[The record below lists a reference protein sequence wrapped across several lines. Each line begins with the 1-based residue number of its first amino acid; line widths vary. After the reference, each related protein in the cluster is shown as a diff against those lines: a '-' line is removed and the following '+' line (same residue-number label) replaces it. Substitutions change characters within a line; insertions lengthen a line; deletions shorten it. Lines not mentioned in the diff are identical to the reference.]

1 MRPPISS
8 LLIVTILAAGALL
21 FQLGRNR
28 LDSWDEAIYAQSAK
42 EMIQTG
48 DWVTPH
54 WNQRNFFQK
63 PPLALWLTA
72 LLFKA
77 FGISETTAR
86 LGSAIAGIGVVWLTV
101 LLAQRLFDE
110 FAAAFAG
117 LAVLVA
123 APFFEFVRSG
133 MMDVMLTFFLLLAVY
148 AYIRTKDDERWWLL
162 VGCSSGLAVMTKGA
176 AAAPVLVALAIAFV
190 IDRQR
195 WRREVWLGLA
205 VFCLVALPWHAAMI
219 HLHGRAFLDDYLGRH
234 VLARATSGLDNPDS
248 HGMAYYLG
256 VVGIFL
262 PL

>member
-8 LLIVTILAAGALL
+8 LLIITILAAGALL

-42 EMIQTG
+42 EMVQTG

-54 WNQRNFFQK
+54 WNQRTFFQK

-86 LGSAIAGIGVVWLTV
+86 LPSAIAGIGVVWLTV
-101 LLAQRLFDE
+101 LLAQSLFDE
-110 FAAAFAG
+110 FAGAFAG

-123 APFFEFVRSG
+123 APFYEFARSG
-133 MMDVMLTFFLLLAVY
+133 MMDVLLTFFLLLAVY
-148 AYIRTKDDERWWLL
+148 AYIRTKDDERCWWLL

-176 AAAPVLVALAIAFV
+176 AAAPVLAAIA
-190 IDRQR
+190 I
-195 WRREVWLGLA
+195 A
-205 VFCLVALPWHAAMI
+205 
-219 HLHGRAFLDDYLGRH
+219 
-234 VLARATSGLDNPDS
+234 
-248 HGMAYYLG
+248 
-256 VVGIFL
+256 
-262 PL
+262 